1 LVGASD
7 EVLIRRVAES
17 GDGRAMSELY
27 DRYGGLVYG
36 AGMRYLGDRG
46 LAEDLVQDVFFAV
59 WRSAV
64 GFDPSRASFSTW
76 MHRVTRN
83 RATDLARR
91 RSARVRTVAPTGT
104 LSEPGEGDAA
114 EAILRGFEVVGVLSA
129 LSPAHREVLV
139 LAYFGGLSQR
149 EISTR
154 TDTPLG
160 TVKSRTTAA
169 LRAARKHL
177 LDERRE
183 DDPKARDPEDG

>member
-1 LVGASD
+1 MVGASD
-7 EVLIRRVAES
+7 EVLIRRVAQS
-17 GDGRAMSELY
+17 GDGRAMAELY

-59 WRSAV
+59 WRSAA

-91 RSARVRTVAPTGT
+91 RRARVRTVAPTGT
-104 LSEPGEGDAA
+104 LPEPGEGDAA
-114 EAILRGFEVVGVLSA
+114 EEILRGFEVVGVLSA
-129 LSPAHREVLV
+129 LSPAHREVLA

-149 EISTR
+149 EISAR
-154 TDTPLG
+154 IDTPLG

-169 LRAARKHL
+169 LRAAREHL